1 MHLFCE
7 NCLLEEGTEGTSTG
21 KMTVRSDGQES
32 VKAPRS
38 GKKRVGV
45 ILSNACHSSVVKFYS
60 GRATNGRRDGVANQE
75 FVTRNRF

>member
-1 MHLFCE
+1 
-7 NCLLEEGTEGTSTG
+7 
-21 KMTVRSDGQES
+21 MTARSGGQES
-32 VKAPRS
+32 VKVP

-60 GRATNGRRDGVANQE
+60 GRATKRAAGWSVANQE